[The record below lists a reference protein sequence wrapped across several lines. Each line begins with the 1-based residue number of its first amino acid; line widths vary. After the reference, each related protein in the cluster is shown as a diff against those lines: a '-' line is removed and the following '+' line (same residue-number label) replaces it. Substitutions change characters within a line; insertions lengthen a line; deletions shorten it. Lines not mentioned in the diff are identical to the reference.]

1 MKLVP
6 GMGPNGL
13 TAVMPTPEA
22 STSRPLGKAQRF
34 DSSMF
39 LAAVRIAVPA
49 ERHPDGAPNAS
60 LTGSAVAKLPT
71 EVAAQPA
78 ANAVQGAARE
88 RAALL
93 HESGVRIAPQRADIR
108 GDAAGRRME
117 DGVAAAPAGIDWP
130 WLAIATGGLSHRP
143 SPASLIATSSTSMS
157 TIGAGADHARP
168 SAIAIAAA
176 RFDHAAGAD
185 ARSSAHAE
193 PSFASLSAEAA
204 RTAPAAQDDV
214 GVLGDKTDP
223 SCWSWPAEVQELIER
238 RRLQIVD
245 EGGGSVRL
253 LVRDF
258 HVTAAEIDRWA
269 ESIHR
274 EMQAAG
280 QSIRVLWIN
289 GRHYDFPQGEPHD
302 R

>member
-6 GMGPNGL
+6 GMGPNGPV
-13 TAVMPTPEA
+13 AVVPTPEA

-39 LAAVRIAVPA
+39 LAAVRTTALA
-49 ERHPDGAPNAS
+49 ERHADGATHSPLSASAGAQTPNHAAAES
-60 LTGSAVAKLPT
+60 AGSAVQGLRRERPPSPSESSSRIVPQRSEIRG
-71 EVAAQPA
+71 EVASRRLDDGIAS
-78 ANAVQGAARE
+78 
-88 RAALL
+88 ALP
-93 HESGVRIAPQRADIR
+93 V
-108 GDAAGRRME
+108 
-117 DGVAAAPAGIDWP
+117 GIDWP

-143 SPASLIATSSTSMS
+143 SPASFVAAASMS
-157 TIGAGADHARP
+157 TMGAGADQARP
-168 SAIAIAAA
+168 GAIATAAA
-176 RFDHAAGAD
+176 RLDHAAGTD
-185 ARSSAHAE
+185 ARMSMHFESSFT
-193 PSFASLSAEAA
+193 SASAA
-204 RTAPAAQDDV
+204 GARPAPAAQDDASAQGETV
-214 GVLGDKTDP
+214 DP
-223 SCWSWPAEVQELIER
+223 SNWLWPAEVRELIER